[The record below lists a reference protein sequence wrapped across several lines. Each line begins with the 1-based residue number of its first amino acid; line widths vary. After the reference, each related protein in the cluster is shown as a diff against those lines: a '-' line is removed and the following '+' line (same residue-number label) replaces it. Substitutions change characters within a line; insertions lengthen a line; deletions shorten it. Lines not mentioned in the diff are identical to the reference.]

1 MENLLVVGSGLMGG
15 GIALAS
21 AKAGYKVIVVER
33 SREDLERGFALMEKT
48 LASMVKKGTWTKEE
62 ADEAWNN
69 LRGSTQLEDGKHVDL
84 VIEAVP
90 EKLSLKQDIFR
101 KLDRLINKE
110 AIFATNTSSLSI
122 AAIAEVTERPDK
134 VVGMH
139 FFSPVPVM
147 KLLELV
153 SSLSTSEDTMNK
165 IQTVGDRLG
174 KKTIIS
180 KDYPGFIVNRLLLP
194 MLNEAAFL
202 IMEGNEPEEID
213 RGMLLGANHPLGPLK
228 LADYIGLDVLL
239 FTMESLYEGFND
251 PKYRPCPLLKR
262 MVEAGWLGKKA
273 GKGFYIY

>member
-1 MENLLVVGSGLMGG
+1 LENLLVVGSGLMGG

-33 SREDLERGFALMEKT
+33 SREDLERGFALMENT

-62 ADEAWNN
+62 ADEAWDN
-69 LRGSTQLEDGKHVDL
+69 LRGSIELEDGKHVDL

-153 SSLSTSEDTMNK
+153 SSLSTSDDTMNK
-165 IQTVGDRLG
+165 IQSVGDRLG
-174 KKTIIS
+174 KKTIIA

-273 GKGFYIY
+273 GRGFYIY

>member
-48 LASMVKKGTWTKEE
+48 LASMIKKGTWTKEE
-62 ADEAWNN
+62 ADEAWDN
-69 LRGSTQLEDGKHVDL
+69 LHGSIHLEDGKHVDL

-122 AAIAEVTERPDK
+122 AAIAEVTERPDR

-139 FFSPVPVM
+139 FFSPVPIM

-153 SSLSTSEDTMNK
+153 SSFSTSEDTMNK
-165 IQTVGDRLG
+165 IQSVGDRLG
-174 KKTIIS
+174 KKTIIA

-202 IMEGNEPEEID
+202 IMEGNAPEEID

-273 GKGFYIY
+273 GRGFYIY

>member
-1 MENLLVVGSGLMGG
+1 LENLLVVGSGLMGG

-48 LASMVKKGTWTKEE
+48 LASMIKKGTWTKEE
-62 ADEAWNN
+62 ADEAWDN
-69 LRGSTQLEDGKHVDL
+69 LHGSIHLEDGKHVDL

-122 AAIAEVTERPDK
+122 AAIAEVTERPDR

-139 FFSPVPVM
+139 FFSPVPIM

-153 SSLSTSEDTMNK
+153 SSFSTSEDTMNK
-165 IQTVGDRLG
+165 IQSVGDRLG
-174 KKTIIS
+174 KKTIIA

-202 IMEGNEPEEID
+202 IMEGNAPEEID

-273 GKGFYIY
+273 GRGFYIY

>member
-33 SREDLERGFALMEKT
+33 SREDLERGFALMENT
-48 LASMVKKGTWTKEE
+48 LASMIKKGTWTKEE
-62 ADEAWNN
+62 ADEAWDN
-69 LRGSTQLEDGKHVDL
+69 LRGSIELEDGKHVDL

-165 IQTVGDRLG
+165 IQSVGDRLG
-174 KKTIIS
+174 KKTIIA

-273 GKGFYIY
+273 GRGFYIY

>member
-1 MENLLVVGSGLMGG
+1 LENLLVVGSGLMGG

-48 LASMVKKGTWTKEE
+48 LASMIKKGTWTKEE
-62 ADEAWNN
+62 ADEAWDN
-69 LRGSTQLEDGKHVDL
+69 LHGSIHLEDGKHVDL

-122 AAIAEVTERPDK
+122 AAIAEVTERPDR

-139 FFSPVPVM
+139 FFSPVPIM

-165 IQTVGDRLG
+165 IQSVGDRLG
-174 KKTIIS
+174 KKTIIA

-202 IMEGNEPEEID
+202 IMEGNAPEEID

-273 GKGFYIY
+273 GRGFYIY

>member
-33 SREDLERGFALMEKT
+33 SREDLERGFALMENT

-62 ADEAWNN
+62 ADEAWDN
-69 LRGSTQLEDGKHVDL
+69 LRGSIELEDGKHVDL

-153 SSLSTSEDTMNK
+153 SSLSTSDDTMNK
-165 IQTVGDRLG
+165 IQSVGDRLG
-174 KKTIIS
+174 KKTIIA

-273 GKGFYIY
+273 GRGFYIY

>member
-48 LASMVKKGTWTKEE
+48 LASMIKKGTWTKEE
-62 ADEAWNN
+62 ADEAWDN
-69 LRGSTQLEDGKHVDL
+69 LHGSIHLEDGKHVDL

-122 AAIAEVTERPDK
+122 AAIAEVTERPDR

-139 FFSPVPVM
+139 FFSPVPIM

-165 IQTVGDRLG
+165 IQSVGDRLG
-174 KKTIIS
+174 KKTIIA

-202 IMEGNEPEEID
+202 IMEGNAPEEID

-273 GKGFYIY
+273 GRGFYIY

>member
-1 MENLLVVGSGLMGG
+1 MGNLLVVGSGLMGG

-33 SREDLERGFALMEKT
+33 SKEDLECGFALMEKT
-48 LASMVKKGTWTKEE
+48 LASMIKKGIWTKEE
-62 ADEAWNN
+62 ADEAWDN
-69 LRGSTQLEDGKHVDL
+69 LHGSIHLEDGKHVDL

-122 AAIAEVTERPDK
+122 SAIAEVTERPDK

-165 IQTVGDRLG
+165 IQSVGDRLG
-174 KKTIIS
+174 KKTIIA

-202 IMEGNEPEEID
+202 IMEGNAPEEID

-251 PKYRPCPLLKR
+251 PKYRPCTLLKR

-273 GKGFYIY
+273 GRGFYIY

>member
-48 LASMVKKGTWTKEE
+48 LASMIKKGTWTKEE
-62 ADEAWNN
+62 ADDAWDN
-69 LRGSTQLEDGKHVDL
+69 LHGSIHLEDGKHVDL

-90 EKLSLKQDIFR
+90 EKLSLKQDIFH

-122 AAIAEVTERPDK
+122 AAIAEVTERPDR

-139 FFSPVPVM
+139 FFSPVPIM

-165 IQTVGDRLG
+165 IQSVGDRLG
-174 KKTIIS
+174 KKTIIA

-202 IMEGNEPEEID
+202 IMEGNAPEEID

-273 GKGFYIY
+273 GRGFYIY

>member
-33 SREDLERGFALMEKT
+33 SREDLERGFALMEKM
-48 LASMVKKGTWTKEE
+48 LASMIKKGTWTKEE
-62 ADEAWNN
+62 ADEAWDN
-69 LRGSTQLEDGKHVDL
+69 LRGSIQLEDGKHVDL

-165 IQTVGDRLG
+165 IQSVGDRLG
-174 KKTIIS
+174 KKTIIA

-273 GKGFYIY
+273 GRGFYIY

>member
-48 LASMVKKGTWTKEE
+48 LASMIKKGTWTKEE
-62 ADEAWNN
+62 ADDAWDN
-69 LRGSTQLEDGKHVDL
+69 LHGSIHLEDGKHVDL

-139 FFSPVPVM
+139 FFSPVPIM

-165 IQTVGDRLG
+165 IQSVGDRLG
-174 KKTIIS
+174 KKTIIA

-202 IMEGNEPEEID
+202 IMEGNAPEEID

-273 GKGFYIY
+273 GRGFYIY